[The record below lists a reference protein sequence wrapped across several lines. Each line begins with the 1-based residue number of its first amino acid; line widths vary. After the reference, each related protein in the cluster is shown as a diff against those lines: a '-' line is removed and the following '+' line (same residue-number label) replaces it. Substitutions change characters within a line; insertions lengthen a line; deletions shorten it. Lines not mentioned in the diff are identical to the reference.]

1 MSREEG
7 SKSRRRLGKLRPE
20 ETPLMIPEEES
31 IRNRLLENITQ
42 QHTLTTQLFDTL
54 SNSLS
59 SSRRIHPGSNLTLED
74 VPAMYNKLRGLTEE
88 QANLIELVRRHQAK
102 WDRLQKRRRKKE
114 RLEENVREVLWGL
127 EQARRDLEET
137 IEKGK
142 EVERGID
149 MAQNGRYSSY
159 EPVGYTLVL
168 IEIDRDTGALSTDA
182 LLHFATRLAPY
193 TSRTSN
199 LDRGSNPETTLPRQ
213 EVYYPIE
220 RLMMGS
226 KLMRLA
232 RGEVMGAGEVGDREM
247 IGAEQEQVEIPS
259 AIQEDTRVVSAEA
272 QAETVPAPQP
282 VKFKPIKLDLSDD
295 EDDEDMD

>member
-1 MSREEG
+1 VGFGTGQEEFRGNDREGKGGGEG
-7 SKSRRRLGKLRPE
+7 DRYGTERSV
-20 ETPLMIPEEES
+20 
-31 IRNRLLENITQ
+31 LLI
-42 QHTLTTQLFDTL
+42 LT
-54 SNSLS
+54 
-59 SSRRIHPGSNLTLED
+59 
-74 VPAMYNKLRGLTEE
+74 
-88 QANLIELVRRHQAK
+88 
-102 WDRLQKRRRKKE
+102 
-114 RLEENVREVLWGL
+114 
-127 EQARRDLEET
+127 
-137 IEKGK
+137 
-142 EVERGID
+142 
-149 MAQNGRYSSY
+149 
-159 EPVGYTLVL
+159 VGYTLVL

-193 TSRTSN
+193 TSRTSD